1 MKTNWNSALIALTV
15 SAGLY
20 SAGASAIT
28 GTTSVQATFKST
40 IGAGT
45 CTAQIQD
52 AGATYQHPGFG
63 DVFKSEVA
71 AKSRSEPFKI
81 AFTSCAGVKSATVQA
96 ITGTGSLLWSKL

>member
-52 AGATYQHPGFG
+52 ARTTRGQY
-63 DVFKSEVA
+63 
-71 AKSRSEPFKI
+71 
-81 AFTSCAGVKSATVQA
+81 
-96 ITGTGSLLWSKL
+96 

>member
-52 AGATYQHPGFG
+52 AGGNLSAPQGLAMYSNPKWQPR
-63 DVFKSEVA
+63 A
-71 AKSRSEPFKI
+71 AASR
-81 AFTSCAGVKSATVQA
+81 
-96 ITGTGSLLWSKL
+96 LKLPSPAVLG